1 MLHGANLKF
10 RIKLQIQV
18 GTLAGCSNIST
29 RGLKRAGKGYQN
41 SRILISIQGLIN
53 TLGEKILICI
63 QKKLNQ
69 IAGPNKRALGGKFAD
84 LISGYVFSYITKIRV
99 GIQSQVTFL
108 SSDNNYSN
116 CNCGGNHLNRTV
128 KD

>member
-1 MLHGANLKF
+1 M
-10 RIKLQIQV
+10 
-18 GTLAGCSNIST
+18 
-29 RGLKRAGKGYQN
+29 
-41 SRILISIQGLIN
+41 
-53 TLGEKILICI
+53 E
-63 QKKLNQ
+63 
-69 IAGPNKRALGGKFAD
+69 KFAD

-128 KD
+128 KDWSFHFKLFFPTEF